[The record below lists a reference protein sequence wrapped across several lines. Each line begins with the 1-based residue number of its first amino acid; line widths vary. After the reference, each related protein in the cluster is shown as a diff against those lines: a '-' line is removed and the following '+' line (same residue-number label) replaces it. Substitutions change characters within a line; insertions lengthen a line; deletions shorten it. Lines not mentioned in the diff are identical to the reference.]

1 MAYTLNSLRLVYQ
14 SIDNIV
20 PARWALAGT
29 DSDATVLAA
38 GYISDGGH
46 LGVKKG
52 DIVEYLLTTTPA
64 LYTHVVTAVSTTFPG
79 GLTLGSTP
87 TTSS

>member
-1 MAYTLNSLRLVYQ
+1 MAYTLKSLRLMTA
-14 SIDNIV
+14 SMENAV
-20 PARWALAGT
+20 PNRWALAGT

-38 GYISDGGH
+38 GYISDGQA
-46 LGVKKG
+46 LGVKVG

-64 LYTHVVTAVSTTFPG
+64 IYTHVVTVVAAS
-79 GLTLGSTP
+79 GLTLGSSP

>member
-1 MAYTLNSLRLVYQ
+1 MAYALLSLKLMTA
-14 SIDNIV
+14 SIENAV
-20 PARWALAGT
+20 PNRWSLSGT

-38 GYISDGGH
+38 GYISDGKA
-46 LGVKKG
+46 LGVKVG

-64 LYTHVVTAVSTTFPG
+64 IYTHIVTVVAST

-87 TTSS
+87 TTIS